1 MIDIKILLNLRITGT
16 DIKLGGTPHDV
27 VCSCGRVIVLIL
39 LAESSTSLK
48 SSLRVNVCFTQ
59 ILRETE
65 VTKPFYSWLFS
76 LTIRINI
83 SYGAL
88 AEQN

>member
-1 MIDIKILLNLRITGT
+1 MMSYVAVGELLF
-16 DIKLGGTPHDV
+16 
-27 VCSCGRVIVLIL
+27 LIL
-39 LAESSTSLK
+39 LAEYSTSLK
-48 SSLRVNVCFTQ
+48 SSLRVNACFTQ

-76 LTIRINI
+76 LTVRINI